1 MITSQTDR
9 YSFYC
14 DACHSL
20 CYCQQEDAPRSMEM
34 TVNQEGLLIARR
46 SDKLP
51 AVDAIARKAVQT
63 FPTGIVY
70 CSQCHKE
77 WPSVADAMQKGLLKC
92 IESITVQEGLTFREI
107 AIRGNTRL
115 KLVPSESG
123 DAVHCNHCDWRGFIP
138 HGDETCP
145 MCFRKGMLEWQHRSM
160 EEAIPVLGCY
170 AILPKQETEPK

>member
-20 CYCQQEDAPRSMEM
+20 CYCQQEDASRSMEM
-34 TVNQEGLLIARR
+34 TVKQEGLLIMQL

-51 AVDAIARKAVQT
+51 SVDATVRKAVQT
-63 FPTGIVY
+63 FPTGNVF
-70 CSQCHKE
+70 CSRCGKE
-77 WPSVADAMQKGLLKC
+77 WPSVPDAMQKGLLQR
-92 IESITVQEGLTFREI
+92 IESITVQDGLIFREI

-138 HGDETCP
+138 HGGETCP
-145 MCFRKGMLEWQHRSM
+145 MCFHKGTLEWQHRSM
-160 EEAIPVLGCY
+160 EEATPAIGCY
-170 AILPKQETEPK
+170 VILPKQETEPR